1 MMSLKNIFFVSI
13 TMLLLVSCG
22 DDFLNV
28 NSREQV
34 AVEDR
39 DETYSPEDFVTGVY
53 GNFTDYDYA
62 FAWLGITEMISD
74 NANKGS
80 VSTDTG
86 VDKRKLDNF
95 TFTSAS
101 ISVKAMWERWYKTI
115 GRASYAIDYTK
126 SFEMTDQALKN
137 RLIGESRFL
146 RALSYFYLVRYFGD
160 IPLQHVDIAARAPK
174 EDVYAFIIADLDS
187 ALTALPLKSEYAPDD
202 LGRVTKG
209 AAQTLMAKVYL
220 ERENWEEALNYANM
234 VINSGEY
241 SLEPNYEDIW
251 KESHENGV
259 ESIFEIQARGKAP
272 AHGVQQYST
281 TQGVRGPGGWGWGF
295 NVPSEGLIAAY
306 EAEGDSVRKNTTIIF
321 PGETLFDGH
330 EISPN
335 IVNRGYNQK
344 AYSSASLGA
353 GDGDKNIRVLRYAE
367 VLLIKAEAA
376 NELGRTD
383 EALTAL
389 NKVRKR
395 VNLYPVNFSDQ
406 AALRKAIWKER
417 RLELAFEHDRWFDL
431 LRTGQ
436 AAEAIQSST
445 NDKARANF
453 DEHFTLFP
461 IPVDQLRKTPEM
473 EQNPGY

>member
-174 EDVYAFIIADLDS
+174 EDVYAYIIADLDS
-187 ALTALPLKSEYAPDD
+187 ALTALPLKSEYAQDD

-281 TQGVRGPGGWGWGF
+281 TQGVRGP
-295 NVPSEGLIAAY
+295 
-306 EAEGDSVRKNTTIIF
+306 
-321 PGETLFDGH
+321 
-330 EISPN
+330 
-335 IVNRGYNQK
+335 
-344 AYSSASLGA
+344 
-353 GDGDKNIRVLRYAE
+353 
-367 VLLIKAEAA
+367 
-376 NELGRTD
+376 
-383 EALTAL
+383 
-389 NKVRKR
+389 
-395 VNLYPVNFSDQ
+395 
-406 AALRKAIWKER
+406 
-417 RLELAFEHDRWFDL
+417 
-431 LRTGQ
+431 
-436 AAEAIQSST
+436 
-445 NDKARANF
+445 
-453 DEHFTLFP
+453 
-461 IPVDQLRKTPEM
+461 
-473 EQNPGY
+473 

>member
-1 MMSLKNIFFVSI
+1 
-13 TMLLLVSCG
+13 
-22 DDFLNV
+22 
-28 NSREQV
+28 
-34 AVEDR
+34 
-39 DETYSPEDFVTGVY
+39 
-53 GNFTDYDYA
+53 
-62 FAWLGITEMISD
+62 
-74 NANKGS
+74 
-80 VSTDTG
+80 
-86 VDKRKLDNF
+86 
-95 TFTSAS
+95 
-101 ISVKAMWERWYKTI
+101 
-115 GRASYAIDYTK
+115 
-126 SFEMTDQALKN
+126 
-137 RLIGESRFL
+137 SRFL

-353 GDGDKNIRVLRYAE
+353 GDGDKN
-367 VLLIKAEAA
+367 
-376 NELGRTD
+376 
-383 EALTAL
+383 
-389 NKVRKR
+389 
-395 VNLYPVNFSDQ
+395 
-406 AALRKAIWKER
+406 
-417 RLELAFEHDRWFDL
+417 
-431 LRTGQ
+431 
-436 AAEAIQSST
+436 
-445 NDKARANF
+445 
-453 DEHFTLFP
+453 
-461 IPVDQLRKTPEM
+461 
-473 EQNPGY
+473 